1 MMSLRTSKNSAA
13 SGLPFWKHRRERFQ
27 HIRLSCAHQRDVS
40 RNASEA
46 TMTLSI
52 RNILVGI
59 FLLLSVVICV
69 LTASSAMDAYNKEQV
84 FSDVSKLTALDRA
97 LFQTLATFRNE
108 RGDGSSAANMEIDAL
123 AGTLAS
129 LKKDRGLV
137 DSAMASAKAI
147 YAYIDDNAI
156 KAQIAD
162 VMNTFD
168 RVLAFRTKLDDQL
181 TKKLADRD
189 AGLQDTALNLGQEL
203 LTALETGS
211 TAIEARI
218 RESDPSM
225 TAMIQIR
232 SLAWSTRALA
242 GASNLQ
248 LNITLGAGA
257 TMTAAELGKI
267 QLNDYAVTFAWKQV
281 GVLVN
286 HKDTLQIIKDA
297 YRATQTGYF
306 GGDFA
311 PKRAALLET
320 FSAGQKA
327 PVSLDVWRPMG
338 NDALLFITNTAAAAA
353 DGMVAAAAAS
363 QSQAFAQFI
372 LYTLIFL
379 IAAIVSVV
387 GICVI
392 IFRVTKPIGVITHSM
407 AALAQGDLK
416 IEVAGVA
423 RRDEIG
429 EMARSVEVFQQ
440 AAIRNKALEEQTAEA
455 RVSAERERIEVQR
468 RAEAEAEE
476 RLIQATGSLA
486 GGLRRLATGDLVCEI
501 DTALAPQFEAL
512 RHDFNTSVKQ
522 LRDAMRGVGQ
532 AASLVSSGSVEIS
545 QASDNLSKR
554 TEQQAASLEETAAAL
569 EEVTANV
576 RSTSQR
582 AGDARDLVRGARSRA
597 ENSSQ
602 VVTNAVSA
610 MGKIEHSSRQI
621 SQIIGVIDEIAFQ
634 TNLLALNAG
643 VEAARAGE
651 AGKGFAVVA
660 QEVRELAQRSA
671 NAAKEIKS
679 LIGNSE
685 VAVSEGVR
693 LVNDTGE
700 GLSAIAELVQQIN
713 QHMDAIATAAQEQS
727 MGLSEINSA
736 VNHMD
741 QATQQNAAMVEQM
754 NAAGTGLAQE
764 SSRLGELLG
773 TFQTGDGGT
782 AAAGHRALGP
792 SRALAPAPVRA
803 SAPVSRPVPTARGNT
818 ALNKLQQE
826 WSEF

>member
-1 MMSLRTSKNSAA
+1 
-13 SGLPFWKHRRERFQ
+13 
-27 HIRLSCAHQRDVS
+27 V
-40 RNASEA
+40 A
-46 TMTLSI
+46 TVTFSI

-59 FLLLSVVICV
+59 FLLLSGVICA
-69 LTASSAMDAYNKEQV
+69 LTASSAMDAYTQHRIFRE
-84 FSDVSKLTALDRA
+84 VSKLTALDRA

-108 RGDGSSAANMEIDAL
+108 RGDGSSAAKMEINAL

-129 LKKDRGLV
+129 LTKDRGLV
-137 DSAMASAKAI
+137 DKAMSQAKAI
-147 YAYIDDNAI
+147 YAGIDDKAI
-156 KAQIAD
+156 KAPIAD
-162 VMNTFD
+162 VMSTFD
-168 RVLAFRTKLDDQL
+168 QVLAFRSTLDGEL
-181 TKKLADRD
+181 AKKLADRD
-189 AGLQDTALNLGQEL
+189 PGLQDNTLALGQQL
-203 LTALETGS
+203 LTALENGS
-211 TAIEARI
+211 TATEARI

-225 TAMIQIR
+225 TATIQIR
-232 SLAWSTRALA
+232 SLAWSTRAFA

-248 LNITLGAGA
+248 VNITLGAGA

-267 QLNDYAVTFAWKQV
+267 QLNDYTVNFAWKQV
-281 GVLVN
+281 GILVN
-286 HKDTLQIIKDA
+286 HPDTLPLVKDA
-297 YRATQTGYF
+297 YRAADSGYF
-306 GGDFA
+306 GGEFA
-311 PKRAALLET
+311 SQRAALLET
-320 FSAGQKA
+320 FAAGKNA
-327 PVSLDVWRPMG
+327 PMSLDVWRPMG

-353 DGMVAAAAAS
+353 DGMVVAAATS
-363 QSQAFAQFI
+363 QSQAFVHFVT
-372 LYTLIFL
+372 YTLIFL
-379 IAAIVSVV
+379 VAAVVSVFGV
-387 GICVI
+387 CVI
-392 IFRVTKPIGVITHSM
+392 VFRVTKPIGVITHSM
-407 AALAQGDLK
+407 RALAQGNLK
-416 IEVAGVA
+416 ITVAGVD

-440 AAIRNKALEEQTAEA
+440 AAIRNKTLEEQTAEA
-455 RVSAERERIEVQR
+455 RMSSEHERIEVQR
-468 RAEAEAEE
+468 RAEADAEE
-476 RLIQATGSLA
+476 RLMQATSALA
-486 GGLRRLATGDLVCEI
+486 AGLRRLAAGDLVCEI

-512 RHDFNTSVKQ
+512 RHDFNVSVSQ
-522 LRDAMRGVGQ
+522 LRNAMRGVGQ
-532 AASLVSSGSVEIS
+532 AASLVNSGSYEIS

-576 RSTSQR
+576 QSTSKR

-602 VVTNAVSA
+602 VVNNAVSA

-700 GLSAIAELVQQIN
+700 GLTAIAELVQQIN
-713 QHMDAIATAAQEQS
+713 QHMDAIATAAKEQS
-727 MGLSEINSA
+727 LGLSEINSA

-754 NAAGTGLAQE
+754 NAAGAGLAQE
-764 SSRLGELLG
+764 SSRLGELLA
-773 TFQTGDGGT
+773 TFQTGNGSGSDVSN
-782 AAAGHRALGP
+782 RALPRSSP
-792 SRALAPAPVRA
+792 SI
-803 SAPVSRPVPTARGNT
+803 SYRG
-818 ALNKLQQE
+818 AA
-826 WSEF
+826 

>member
-1 MMSLRTSKNSAA
+1 M
-13 SGLPFWKHRRERFQ
+13 
-27 HIRLSCAHQRDVS
+27 I
-40 RNASEA
+40 
-46 TMTLSI
+46 LSI

-59 FLLLSVVICV
+59 FLLLSAVICV
-69 LTASSAMDAYNKEQV
+69 LTASSAMDAYDKQQV

-108 RGDGSSAANMEIDAL
+108 RGDGSSAAKMEIEAL
-123 AGTLAS
+123 AGTVAS
-129 LKKDRGLV
+129 LTKDRVLV
-137 DSAMASAKAI
+137 DKAMADAKTI
-147 YAYIDDNAI
+147 YAGIDDRAI
-156 KAQIAD
+156 KAPIGD

-168 RVLAFRTKLDDQL
+168 QVLAFRSKLDSEL
-181 TKKLADRD
+181 AKRLADRD
-189 AGLQDTALNLGQEL
+189 PALQDNTLNLGQQL

-248 LNITLGAGA
+248 LNITLGTGA

-267 QLNDYAVTFAWKQV
+267 QLNDYAVAFAWKQV
-281 GVLVN
+281 GILVN
-286 HKDTLQIIKDA
+286 HQDTLPIIKNA
-297 YRATQTGYF
+297 YQAAQTGYF
-306 GGDFA
+306 GGEFA
-311 PKRAALLET
+311 PKRAAVIET
-320 FSAGQKA
+320 FTAGKSA
-327 PVSLDVWRPMG
+327 PMSLDVWRPMG

-353 DGMVAAAAAS
+353 DGMVDASGAS
-363 QSQAFAQFI
+363 QSQAFAYFI
-372 LYTLIFL
+372 IYGLTFL
-379 IAAIVSVV
+379 VAAGVSVV
-387 GICVI
+387 GICII

-407 AALAQGDLK
+407 AALAQGDLQ
-416 IEVAGVA
+416 IIVAGVD

-455 RVSAERERIEVQR
+455 RLSSERERIEMQR
-468 RAEAEAEE
+468 RTEAEAEE
-476 RLIQATGSLA
+476 RLMQATGSLA
-486 GGLRRLATGDLVCEI
+486 AGLRRLAAGDLICEI

-512 RHDFNTSVKQ
+512 RHDFNKSVNQ
-522 LRDAMRGVGQ
+522 LRDAMQGVGQ
-532 AASLVSSGSVEIS
+532 AASLVSSGSLEIS

-602 VVTNAVSA
+602 VVNNAVSA
-610 MGKIEHSSRQI
+610 MGKIEHSSKQI

-754 NAAGTGLAQE
+754 NAAGAGLAQE

-773 TFQTGDGGT
+773 TFQTGDGGALT
-782 AAAGHRALGP
+782 SGHRPVAP
-792 SRALAPAPVRA
+792 VRRAAPAPIGTSA
-803 SAPVSRPVPTARGNT
+803 SAFRAAPATRGNA
-818 ALNKLQQE
+818 ALNQLHQE
-826 WSEF
+826 WTDF

>member
-1 MMSLRTSKNSAA
+1 MMSLRASKILAA
-13 SGLPFWKHRRERFQ
+13 SELPFMSEWPGTFGCQ
-27 HIRLSCAHQRDVS
+27 DANQQLDTGS
-40 RNASEA
+40 NASGA

-59 FLLLSVVICV
+59 FLLLSAVICV
-69 LTASSAMDAYNKEQV
+69 LTGSSAMDAYNRARV

-108 RGDGSSAANMEIDAL
+108 RGDGSSAAKMEPDAL
-123 AGTLAS
+123 TETLAS
-129 LKKDRGLV
+129 LKTDRALV
-137 DSAMASAKAI
+137 DKAMADAKAI
-147 YAYIDDNAI
+147 YAGIDDGAI
-156 KAQIAD
+156 KAPIAD
-162 VMNTFD
+162 VMDTFD
-168 RVLAFRTKLDDQL
+168 QVLAFRSKLDSEL
-181 TKKLADRD
+181 TKKVADRD
-189 AGLQDTALNLGQEL
+189 LALQDNTLNLGQKL
-203 LTALETGS
+203 LTALESGS
-211 TAIEARI
+211 SATEARI
-218 RESDPSM
+218 RQSDPSM
-225 TAMIQIR
+225 TALIQIR

-242 GASNLQ
+242 GAANLQ
-248 LNITLGAGA
+248 LNITIGAGA
-257 TMTAAELGKI
+257 TMTAAELGSIK
-267 QLNDYAVTFAWKQV
+267 LNDNTVNFAWKQV

-286 HKDTLQIIKDA
+286 HPDTLKIVKDA
-297 YRATQTGYF
+297 YQAAETGYF

-320 FSAGQKA
+320 FAAGKKA
-327 PVSLDVWRPMG
+327 PMSLDVWRPMG
-338 NDALLFITNTAAAAA
+338 NDGLLFITNTAAAAA
-353 DGMVAAAAAS
+353 DGMVAAAAANH
-363 QSQAFAQFI
+363 SQALSDFVI
-372 LYTLIFL
+372 YVLTFL
-379 IAAIVSVV
+379 LAAVVSMV
-387 GICVI
+387 GIGVI
-392 IFRVTKPIGVITHSM
+392 IFRVTKPISVITHSM
-407 AALAQGDLK
+407 AALAQGNLK
-416 IEVAGVA
+416 INIAGVS

-440 AAIRNKALEEQTAEA
+440 AAIRNVALEEQAAEA
-455 RVSAERERIEVQR
+455 RTTAERERAETQR

-476 RLIQATGSLA
+476 RLMLATDALA
-486 GGLRRLATGDLVCEI
+486 TGLRRLAAGDLVCEI

-512 RHDFNTSVKQ
+512 RHDFNVSVSQ

-532 AASLVSSGSVEIS
+532 AASMVSSGSYEIS

-602 VVTNAVSA
+602 VVNNAVSA
-610 MGKIEHSSRQI
+610 MGRIEQSSRQI

-700 GLSAIAELVQQIN
+700 GLSVIADLVQQIT

-754 NAAGTGLAQE
+754 NAAGAGLSQE
-764 SSRLGELLG
+764 SGRLGELLG
-773 TFQTGDGGT
+773 TFQTGDGARSAVG
-782 AAAGHRALGP
+782 
-792 SRALAPAPVRA
+792 SRAPTRNSAPALVRT
-803 SAPVSRPVPTARGNT
+803 SAPVTRPVPAARGNA
-818 ALNKLQQE
+818 ALNKLQQDWTE
-826 WSEF
+826 Y

>member
-1 MMSLRTSKNSAA
+1 
-13 SGLPFWKHRRERFQ
+13 
-27 HIRLSCAHQRDVS
+27 
-40 RNASEA
+40 
-46 TMTLSI
+46 MTLSI

-69 LTASSAMDAYNKEQV
+69 LTASSAMDAYYKEQV

-108 RGDGSSAANMEIDAL
+108 RGDGSSAAKMEIDTL

-129 LKKDRGLV
+129 LTKDRGLV

-147 YAYIDDNAI
+147 YADIDDNAI
-156 KAQIAD
+156 KAPIAD

-168 RVLAFRTKLDDQL
+168 QVLAFRSKLDAEL
-181 TKKLADRD
+181 TKKLVDRD
-189 AGLQDTALNLGQEL
+189 PGLQDNTLNLGQQL
-203 LTALETGS
+203 LTALENGS
-211 TAIEARI
+211 TAVEARI

-257 TMTAAELGKI
+257 SMTAAELGKI
-267 QLNDYAVTFAWKQV
+267 QLNDYAVAFAWKQV
-281 GVLVN
+281 GILVN
-286 HKDTLQIIKDA
+286 HKDTLQIVKDA
-297 YRATQTGYF
+297 YQAAQTGYF
-306 GGDFA
+306 GGEFA

-320 FSAGQKA
+320 FSAGKKG
-327 PVSLDVWRPMG
+327 PMSLDVWRPMG

-353 DGMVAAAAAS
+353 DGMVAAAATS
-363 QSQAFAQFI
+363 RSQAFAHFI
-372 LYTLIFL
+372 IYALIFL
-379 IAAIVSVV
+379 VAAIVSVV

-407 AALAQGDLK
+407 AALAQGDLT
-416 IEVAGVA
+416 IEVAGID

-440 AAIRNKALEEQTAEA
+440 AAIRNKALEEQAAEA
-455 RVSAERERIEVQR
+455 RISSERERNEMQR
-468 RAEAEAEE
+468 RTEAEAEE
-476 RLIQATGSLA
+476 RLMQATGSLA
-486 GGLRRLATGDLVCEI
+486 AGLRRLAAGDLVCEI
-501 DTALAPQFEAL
+501 DTVLAPQFEAL
-512 RHDFNTSVKQ
+512 RHDFNTSVNQ

-532 AASLVSSGSVEIS
+532 AASLVSSGSFEIS

-602 VVTNAVSA
+602 VVNNAVSA

-643 VEAARAGE
+643 VEAARAGD

-754 NAAGTGLAQE
+754 NAAGAGLAQE

-773 TFQTGDGGT
+773 TFQTGDGVTPAAVHRAT
-782 AAAGHRALGP
+782 AAPR
-792 SRALAPAPVRA
+792 RVAPIPIGA
-803 SAPVSRPVPTARGNT
+803 SAPVSRPVPAGRGNV
-818 ALNKLQQE
+818 ALNKLQEE
-826 WSEF
+826 WSKF

>member
-1 MMSLRTSKNSAA
+1 
-13 SGLPFWKHRRERFQ
+13 
-27 HIRLSCAHQRDVS
+27 
-40 RNASEA
+40 
-46 TMTLSI
+46 MTLSI

-59 FLLLSVVICV
+59 FLLLSAVICV
-69 LTASSAMDAYNKEQV
+69 LTASSAMDAYNEHRI

-108 RGDGSSAANMEIDAL
+108 RGDGSSAAKMEIDAL

-137 DSAMASAKAI
+137 DIAMAEAKAI
-147 YAYIDDNAI
+147 YAGIDDDAI
-156 KAQIAD
+156 KAPIAD

-168 RVLAFRTKLDDQL
+168 QVLAFRSKLDNQL
-181 TKKLADRD
+181 TKKLEDRD
-189 AGLQDTALNLGQEL
+189 PGLQDNTLNLGQQL
-203 LTALETGS
+203 LTALENGS
-211 TAIEARI
+211 TATEARI

-248 LNITLGAGA
+248 VNITLGAGA
-257 TMTAAELGKI
+257 TMTAAEFSKI
-267 QLNDYAVTFAWKQV
+267 QLNDYTVNFAWKQA
-281 GVLVN
+281 GILVN
-286 HKDTLQIIKDA
+286 HRDTLQIVKEA
-297 YRATQTGYF
+297 YQAAETGYF

-320 FSAGQKA
+320 FAAGKKA
-327 PVSLDVWRPMG
+327 PMSLDVWRPMG
-338 NDALLFITNTAAAAA
+338 NDALLFITKTAAAAA

-363 QSQAFAQFI
+363 EFQATADFI
-372 LYTLIFL
+372 IYALTFL
-379 IAAIVSVV
+379 VAAIVSVV

-416 IEVAGVA
+416 IAVAGVD

-455 RVSAERERIEVQR
+455 RVSSERERIEVQR

-476 RLIQATGSLA
+476 RLTQATGALA
-486 GGLRRLATGDLVCEI
+486 AGLRRLAAGDLVCEI

-512 RHDFNTSVKQ
+512 RHDFNVSVSQ
-522 LRDAMRGVGQ
+522 LRDAMSGVDQ
-532 AASLVSSGSVEIS
+532 AASMVSSGSYEIS

-602 VVTNAVSA
+602 VVNNAVSA

-754 NAAGTGLAQE
+754 NAAGAGLAQE

-773 TFQTGDGGT
+773 SFQTGNGSGS
-782 AAAGHRALGP
+782 AASNRAP
-792 SRALAPAPVRA
+792 TRTSAPVQVRA
-803 SAPVSRPVPTARGNT
+803 SAPVSRPTPAARGNA
-818 ALNKLQQE
+818 ALNTLQQK
-826 WSEF
+826 WSEC

>member
-1 MMSLRTSKNSAA
+1 
-13 SGLPFWKHRRERFQ
+13 
-27 HIRLSCAHQRDVS
+27 
-40 RNASEA
+40 
-46 TMTLSI
+46 MTLSI

-59 FLLLSVVICV
+59 FLLLSAVICV
-69 LTASSAMDAYNKEQV
+69 LTASSAMDAYNEHRI

-108 RGDGSSAANMEIDAL
+108 RGDGSSAAKMETDAL

-137 DSAMASAKAI
+137 DIAMAEAKAI
-147 YAYIDDNAI
+147 YAGIDDDAI
-156 KAQIAD
+156 KAPIAD

-168 RVLAFRTKLDDQL
+168 QVLAFRSKLDNQL
-181 TKKLADRD
+181 TKKLEDRD
-189 AGLQDTALNLGQEL
+189 PGLQDNTLNLGQQL
-203 LTALETGS
+203 LTALENGS
-211 TAIEARI
+211 TATEARI

-248 LNITLGAGA
+248 VNITLGAGA
-257 TMTAAELGKI
+257 TMTAAEFSKI
-267 QLNDYAVTFAWKQV
+267 QLNDYTVNFAWKQA
-281 GVLVN
+281 GILVN
-286 HKDTLQIIKDA
+286 HRDTLQIVKEA
-297 YRATQTGYF
+297 YQAAETGYF

-320 FSAGQKA
+320 FAAGKKA
-327 PVSLDVWRPMG
+327 PMSLDVWRPMG
-338 NDALLFITNTAAAAA
+338 NDALLFITKTAAAASEFQATA
-353 DGMVAAAAAS
+353 D
-363 QSQAFAQFI
+363 FI
-372 LYTLIFL
+372 IYALTFL
-379 IAAIVSVV
+379 VAAIVSVV

-416 IEVAGVA
+416 IAVAGVD

-455 RVSAERERIEVQR
+455 RVSSERERIEVQR

-476 RLIQATGSLA
+476 RLTQATGALA
-486 GGLRRLATGDLVCEI
+486 AGLRRLAAGDLVCEI

-512 RHDFNTSVKQ
+512 RQDFNVSVSQ
-522 LRDAMRGVGQ
+522 LRDAMSGVDQ
-532 AASLVSSGSVEIS
+532 AASMVSSGSYEIS

-602 VVTNAVSA
+602 VVNNAVSA

-754 NAAGTGLAQE
+754 NAAGAGLAQE

-773 TFQTGDGGT
+773 SFQTGNGSGS
-782 AAAGHRALGP
+782 AASNRAP
-792 SRALAPAPVRA
+792 TRTSAPVQVRA
-803 SAPVSRPVPTARGNT
+803 SAPVPRPTPAARGNA
-818 ALNKLQQE
+818 ALNTLQQK
-826 WSEF
+826 WSEC

>member
-1 MMSLRTSKNSAA
+1 
-13 SGLPFWKHRRERFQ
+13 
-27 HIRLSCAHQRDVS
+27 
-40 RNASEA
+40 
-46 TMTLSI
+46 MTLSI
-52 RNILVGI
+52 RNVLVGI
-59 FLLLSVVICV
+59 FLLLSTVICV
-69 LTASSAMDAYNKEQV
+69 LTASSAMDAYRRAGV

-97 LFQTLATFRNE
+97 LFQSLAAFRNE
-108 RGDGSSAANMEIDAL
+108 RGDGSSAAKMEPDAL
-123 AGTLAS
+123 TATLAS
-129 LKKDRGLV
+129 LAKDRGLV
-137 DSAMASAKAI
+137 DTAMASAKSI
-147 YAYIDDNAI
+147 YAGIDDSAL
-156 KAQIAD
+156 KGPIAD

-168 RVLAFRTKLDDQL
+168 QVVAFRSKLDGAL
-181 TKKLADRD
+181 TKKVADRD
-189 AGLQDTALNLGQEL
+189 PALQDDTLNLGQQL
-203 LTALETGS
+203 LTALENGS
-211 TAIEARI
+211 TATEARV

-248 LNITLGAGA
+248 LNMSIGAGA
-257 TMTAAELGKI
+257 TMTPAELGTIK
-267 QLNDYAVTFAWKQV
+267 LNDYAANFAWKQV
-281 GVLVN
+281 GVLVD
-286 HKDTLQIIKDA
+286 HPDTPAVIKDA
-297 YRATQTGYF
+297 HQATQTGYF
-306 GGDFA
+306 GGDFGQ
-311 PKRAALLET
+311 KRAALLDT
-320 FSAGQKA
+320 FAAGKKA
-327 PVSLDVWRPMG
+327 PMSLDVWRPMG
-338 NDALLFITNTAAAAA
+338 NAALLFIANTAAAAA
-353 DGMVAAAAAS
+353 DGMVASAQASHSQAIADFTIYALTFLAAAVIS
-363 QSQAFAQFI
+363 I
-372 LYTLIFL
+372 I
-379 IAAIVSVV
+379 

-392 IFRVTKPIGVITHSM
+392 VFRVTKPIGVITHSM
-407 AALAQGDLK
+407 AALAQGNLD
-416 IEVAGVA
+416 IQVGGVG

-440 AAIRNKALEEQTAEA
+440 AAIRNVALEEQAAEV
-455 RVSAERERIEVQR
+455 RVASERERAELQR
-468 RAEAEAEE
+468 RAEAEAED
-476 RLIQATGSLA
+476 RLMQATGALA
-486 GGLRRLATGDLVCEI
+486 AGLRRLASGDLVCEI

-512 RHDFNTSVKQ
+512 RHDFNLSVSQ
-522 LRDAMRGVGQ
+522 LRDAMRGVGH
-532 AASLVSSGSVEIS
+532 AASIVSSGSYEIS
-545 QASDNLSKR
+545 QASGNLAKR

-576 RSTSQR
+576 KSTSQR

-602 VVTNAVSA
+602 VVNNAVSA

-700 GLSAIAELVQQIN
+700 GLAAIADLVQQIN

-741 QATQQNAAMVEQM
+741 QATQQNAAMVEEM
-754 NAAGTGLAQE
+754 NAAGAGLSQE
-764 SSRLGELLG
+764 STRLGELLG
-773 TFQTGDGGT
+773 TFQTGNGSG
-782 AAAGHRALGP
+782 AAGGNRAPKRSPGP
-792 SRALAPAPVRA
+792 ALVTA
-803 SAPVSRPVPTARGNT
+803 SSPVSRPAMAARGNA
-818 ALNKLQQE
+818 ALNKLQQDWTE
-826 WSEF
+826 Y

>member
-13 SGLPFWKHRRERFQ
+13 SGLSFLKHRRERFQ
-27 HIRLSCAHQRDVS
+27 HIQLSCAHQRDVS
-40 RNASEA
+40 RNASGA
-46 TMTLSI
+46 IMTLSI

-59 FLLLSVVICV
+59 FLLLSAVICV
-69 LTASSAMDAYNKEQV
+69 LTASSAMDAYNKHQV
-84 FSDVSKLTALDRA
+84 FGDVSKLTALDRA

-147 YAYIDDNAI
+147 YADIDDNAI

-189 AGLQDTALNLGQEL
+189 AGLQDNALNLGQEL

-297 YRATQTGYF
+297 YQATQTGYF

-311 PKRAALLET
+311 PKRTALLET
-320 FSAGQKA
+320 FSAGEKA
-327 PVSLDVWRPMG
+327 PMSLDVWRPMG
-338 NDALLFITNTAAAAA
+338 NDALLFITNTASAAA

-379 IAAIVSVV
+379 IAATVSVA

-392 IFRVTKPIGVITHSM
+392 IFRVTKPIGVITQSM

-455 RVSAERERIEVQR
+455 RVFAERERIEMQR
-468 RAEAEAEE
+468 RTEAEAEE
-476 RLIQATGSLA
+476 RLMQATGSLA
-486 GGLRRLATGDLVCEI
+486 AGLRRLATGDLVCEI

-532 AASLVSSGSVEIS
+532 TASLVSSGSVEIS

-576 RSTSQR
+576 R
-582 AGDARDLVRGARSRA
+582 
-597 ENSSQ
+597 
-602 VVTNAVSA
+602 
-610 MGKIEHSSRQI
+610 
-621 SQIIGVIDEIAFQ
+621 
-634 TNLLALNAG
+634 
-643 VEAARAGE
+643 
-651 AGKGFAVVA
+651 
-660 QEVRELAQRSA
+660 
-671 NAAKEIKS
+671 
-679 LIGNSE
+679 GNSE

-700 GLSAIAELVQQIN
+700 GLTAISELVQQIN

-782 AAAGHRALGP
+782 ATAGHRALGP
-792 SRALAPAPVRA
+792 SRTLVPAPVRA
-803 SAPVSRPVPTARGNT
+803 SAPVSRPVPAARGNA

>member
-1 MMSLRTSKNSAA
+1 
-13 SGLPFWKHRRERFQ
+13 
-27 HIRLSCAHQRDVS
+27 
-40 RNASEA
+40 
-46 TMTLSI
+46 MTLSI

-59 FLLLSVVICV
+59 CLLLSAAICV
-69 LTASSAMDAYNKEQV
+69 LTASSAMEAYNKDLV
-84 FSDVSKLTALDRA
+84 FSDISKLTALDRA

-108 RGDGSSAANMEIDAL
+108 RGDGSSAAKMETDTLTA
-123 AGTLAS
+123 TLAS
-129 LKKDRGLV
+129 LTKDRGLV
-137 DSAMASAKAI
+137 DKAMADAKAI
-147 YAYIDDNAI
+147 YAGIDDDAI
-156 KAQIAD
+156 KAPISD
-162 VMNTFD
+162 VMSTFD
-168 RVLAFRTKLDDQL
+168 QVLSFRSKLDGEL
-181 TKKLADRD
+181 TKKVADRD
-189 AGLQDTALNLGQEL
+189 PGLQDNTLNLGQQL
-203 LTALETGS
+203 LTALENGS
-211 TAIEARI
+211 TAIEARV

-232 SLAWSTRALA
+232 SLAWSARALA
-242 GASNLQ
+242 GAANLQ
-248 LNITLGAGA
+248 LNITLGAGV
-257 TMTAAELGKI
+257 TMTAGEYSKI
-267 QLNDYAVTFAWKQV
+267 QLNDYAVNFAWKQA
-281 GVLVN
+281 GILVN
-286 HKDTLQIIKDA
+286 HRDTLKIVKDA
-297 YRATQTGYF
+297 YQAAATGYF

-320 FSAGQKA
+320 FAAGKKA
-327 PVSLDVWRPMG
+327 PMSLDVWRPMG

-353 DGMVAAAAAS
+353 DGMVAAAGANQS
-363 QSQAFAQFI
+363 QSFIDLIIYAVAF
-372 LYTLIFL
+372 LV
-379 IAAIVSVV
+379 AAMVSVV

-392 IFRVTKPIGVITHSM
+392 IFRVTKPIGVITQSM

-416 IEVAGVA
+416 IAVAGVD

-440 AAIRNKALEEQTAEA
+440 AAIRNKALEDQTAEA
-455 RVSAERERIEVQR
+455 RVSAERERIDVQR

-476 RLIQATGSLA
+476 RLTQATGALATGLRSLA
-486 GGLRRLATGDLVCEI
+486 AGDLVCEI
-501 DTALAPQFEAL
+501 DVALAPQFEAL
-512 RHDFNTSVKQ
+512 RHDFNASVTQ
-522 LRDAMRGVGQ
+522 LRDAMLGVGQ
-532 AASLVSSGSVEIS
+532 AASLVNSGSYEIS

-576 RSTSQR
+576 QSTSKR

-602 VVTNAVSA
+602 VVNNAVSA
-610 MGKIEHSSRQI
+610 MGKIEHSSKQI
-621 SQIIGVIDEIAFQ
+621 SQIISVIDEIAFQ

-643 VEAARAGE
+643 VEAARAGD

-693 LVNDTGE
+693 LDNDTGE

-741 QATQQNAAMVEQM
+741 QATQQNAAMVEEM
-754 NAAGTGLAQE
+754 NAAGAGLAQE
-764 SSRLGELLG
+764 SSRLGDLLS
-773 TFQTGDGGT
+773 TFRTGNGSAP
-782 AAAGHRALGP
+782 AANSRVAAP
-792 SRALAPAPVRA
+792 SSRAFAPAASRVLAPVARP
-803 SAPVSRPVPTARGNT
+803 SAAARGNA

-826 WSEF
+826 WTEF

>member
-1 MMSLRTSKNSAA
+1 M
-13 SGLPFWKHRRERFQ
+13 
-27 HIRLSCAHQRDVS
+27 I
-40 RNASEA
+40 
-46 TMTLSI
+46 LSI

-59 FLLLSVVICV
+59 FLLLSAVICV
-69 LTASSAMDAYNKEQV
+69 LTASSAMDAYNKHRV
-84 FSDVSKLTALDRA
+84 FSDVSKLAALDRA

-108 RGDGSSAANMEIDAL
+108 RGDGSSAANMETDTLTA
-123 AGTLAS
+123 TLAS
-129 LKKDRGLV
+129 LTSDRGLV
-137 DSAMASAKAI
+137 DKAMADAKSI
-147 YAYIDDNAI
+147 YAGVDDDAI
-156 KAQIAD
+156 KAPIAD

-168 RVLAFRTKLDDQL
+168 QVRTFRSKLDSEL
-181 TKKLADRD
+181 TKKLGDRD
-189 AGLQDTALNLGQEL
+189 PGLQDNTLNLGQKL
-203 LTALETGS
+203 LTALENGS
-211 TAIEARI
+211 IAIEARI

-225 TAMIQIR
+225 MAMIQIR

-248 LNITLGAGA
+248 LNITLGAGT
-257 TMTAAELGKI
+257 TMTAAELTTIK
-267 QLNDYAVTFAWKQV
+267 LNDYAVNFAWKQV

-286 HKDTLQIIKDA
+286 HPNTLQMVKDA
-297 YRATQTGYF
+297 YQATETGYF

-320 FSAGQKA
+320 FAAGKKA
-327 PVSLDVWRPMG
+327 PMSLDVWRPMG

-353 DGMVAAAAAS
+353 DGMVAAAAAK
-363 QSQAFAQFI
+363 QSQAFTDLVIYA
-372 LYTLIFL
+372 LIFL
-379 IAAIVSVV
+379 VAGIISVV

-392 IFRVTKPIGVITHSM
+392 VFRVTKPIGVITQSM
-407 AALAQGDLK
+407 AALAQGNLK
-416 IEVAGVA
+416 IAIAGVD

-455 RVSAERERIEVQR
+455 RNSSERERIEVQR
-468 RAEAEAEE
+468 HAEAEAEE
-476 RLIQATGSLA
+476 RLMQATGALA
-486 GGLRRLATGDLVCEI
+486 AGLRRLATGDLVCEI

-512 RHDFNTSVKQ
+512 RRDFNQSVSQ
-522 LRDAMRGVGQ
+522 LRDAMRGVGH
-532 AASLVSSGSVEIS
+532 AASMVSSGSFEIS

-597 ENSSQ
+597 ESSSQ
-602 VVTNAVSA
+602 VVNNAVNA
-610 MGKIEHSSRQI
+610 MGKIENSSKQI

-700 GLSAIAELVQQIN
+700 GLSAIADLVQQIN

-754 NAAGTGLAQE
+754 NAAGAGLSQE

-773 TFQTGDGGT
+773 TFQTGDDGGSMV
-782 AAAGHRALGP
+782 GNR
-792 SRALAPAPVRA
+792 APAGASSPVLVKA
-803 SAPVSRPVPTARGNT
+803 SAPASRPGRAARGNA
-818 ALNKLQQE
+818 ALNKLQQDWTE
-826 WSEF
+826 Y

>member
-1 MMSLRTSKNSAA
+1 
-13 SGLPFWKHRRERFQ
+13 
-27 HIRLSCAHQRDVS
+27 
-40 RNASEA
+40 
-46 TMTLSI
+46 MTLSI

-59 FLLLSVVICV
+59 FFLLSAAICAI
-69 LTASSAMDAYNKEQV
+69 TASSAIEAYNKDRT
-84 FSDVSKLTALDRA
+84 FNDVAKLTALDRA
-97 LFQTLATFRNE
+97 LFQTLANFRNE
-108 RGDGSSAANMEIDAL
+108 RGDGSSAAKMEIDAL

-129 LKKDRGLV
+129 LTKDRGLV
-137 DSAMASAKAI
+137 DNAMADAKAI
-147 YAYIDDNAI
+147 YADIDDEAI
-156 KAQIAD
+156 KAPIAD
-162 VMNTFD
+162 VTTTFD
-168 RVLAFRTKLDDQL
+168 QVLSFRSKLDGEL
-181 TKKLADRD
+181 AKKLADRD
-189 AGLQDTALNLGQEL
+189 PNLQDTALNLGQQL
-203 LTALETGS
+203 LTALENGS
-211 TAIEARI
+211 MATEARI

-248 LNITLGAGA
+248 LNITTGAGA
-257 TMTAAELGKI
+257 TMTAAELSKI
-267 QLNDYAVTFAWKQV
+267 QLNDYTVNFAWKQV
-281 GVLVN
+281 GILVN
-286 HKDTLQIIKDA
+286 HRDTLQNIKDA
-297 YRATQTGYF
+297 YLAAQTGYF

-311 PKRAALLET
+311 LKRAALLET
-320 FSAGQKA
+320 FAGGKKA
-327 PVSLDVWRPMG
+327 PMSLDVWRPMG
-338 NDALLFITNTAAAAA
+338 NDALLFITKTAAAAA

-363 QSQAFAQFI
+363 QSQAFTDFI
-372 LYTLIFL
+372 VYVVAFG

-392 IFRVTKPIGVITHSM
+392 VFRVTKPIGVITQSM
-407 AALAQGDLK
+407 AFLAKGDLK
-416 IEVAGVA
+416 IVIAGVN

-440 AAIRNKALEEQTAEA
+440 AAIHNKALEEQTSEA
-455 RVSAERERIEVQR
+455 RVASERERADVQR

-476 RLIQATGSLA
+476 RLTQASSALA
-486 GGLRRLATGDLVCEI
+486 AGLRKLAAGDLVCEI
-501 DTALAPQFEAL
+501 AAPLAPQFEAL
-512 RHDFNTSVKQ
+512 RHDFNLSVSQ
-522 LRDAMRGVGQ
+522 LRDAMIGVGQ
-532 AASLVSSGSVEIS
+532 AASLVNSGSYEIS

-576 RSTSQR
+576 QSTSKR

-597 ENSSQ
+597 QNSSE
-602 VVTNAVSA
+602 VVNNAVGA
-610 MGKIEHSSRQI
+610 MGKIEHSSKQI
-621 SQIIGVIDEIAFQ
+621 SQIISVIDEIAFQ

-643 VEAARAGE
+643 VEAARAGD

-671 NAAKEIKS
+671 KAAKEIKG

-700 GLSAIAELVQQIN
+700 GLSEIAEMVQQIN

-727 MGLSEINSA
+727 IGLSEINSA

-754 NAAGTGLAQE
+754 NAAGAGLAQE
-764 SSRLGELLG
+764 STRLGELLSS
-773 TFQTGDGGT
+773 FQTGNSSD
-782 AAAGHRALGP
+782 AVVNL
-792 SRALAPAPVRA
+792 RA
-803 SAPVSRPVPTARGNT
+803 SDPRRPPVPRTGRASGGNA
-818 ALNKLQQE
+818 ALNKLQQDWKE
-826 WSEF
+826 Y